1 MTNRFVKAMSANK
14 NWLTISLY
22 LIAVVL
28 FVITFFLKVANNHN
42 GISGNIY
49 FIGLIILFI
58 AMLNTWGNRSRKY
71 YVILMGISVLL
82 FFLFVYFAVG
92 ALVNIQSQYQIQG
105 RWAEDMA
112 WSIGGVFFAGFVAG
126 IVGIFVCIARWR

>member
-1 MTNRFVKAMSANK
+1 MRANK

-22 LIAVVL
+22 IIAVIL
-28 FVITFFLKVANNHN
+28 FIITFFHSLANKHT
-42 GISGNIY
+42 GMSGNIY

-82 FFLFVYFAVG
+82 FFLFIYFAVG
-92 ALVNIQSQYQIQG
+92 VLVNIQSQYQIQG